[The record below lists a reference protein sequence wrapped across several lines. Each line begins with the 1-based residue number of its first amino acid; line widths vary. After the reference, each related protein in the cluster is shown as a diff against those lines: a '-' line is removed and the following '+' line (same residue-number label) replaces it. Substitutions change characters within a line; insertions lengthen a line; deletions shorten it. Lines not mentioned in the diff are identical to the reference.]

1 MFQLSAP
8 YPLLQTTT
16 LLPNP
21 QFSDSEA
28 LMVVVNR
35 RTAMDGTRYTY
46 VKRKDNRRKLLWT
59 FRLTRNKALE
69 LRAFVYAYF
78 ASKVKVI
85 DHNNRVWVGN
95 FTNNPFEFDTPE
107 RSAPAISPMPR
118 GEAQVIELAFEGV
131 EQ

>member
-1 MFQLSAP
+1 MFHLSAP

-21 QFSDSEA
+21 QFGDSEQ
-28 LMVVVNR
+28 LMVSVSR

-46 VKRKDNRRKLLWT
+46 VKRKDSRRRLLWT

-69 LRAFVYAYF
+69 LRAFLFAYF
-78 ASKVKVI
+78 ASKIKVV
-85 DHNNRVWVGN
+85 DHNNRVWIGN

-107 RSAPAISPMPR
+107 RNSPAIRPMPR
-118 GEAQVIELAFEGV
+118 GESQVIELEFEGV